1 MIVGF
6 NWRHGNI
13 KITQGERTKD
23 ELKNI
28 LINWQR
34 KYIGRSDIMSK
45 KKKKIKLLQKG
56 KKKKRKKEKGNPK
69 G

>member
-45 KKKKIKLLQKG
+45 KKKIKILQKG
-56 KKKKRKKEKGNPK
+56 KKKKKEKKRKKES
-69 G
+69 